1 MISTQFG
8 MRRIDEI
15 KPGDKVYSFD
25 EKTQEVSLKR
35 VLQTYEKESDE
46 LVHITVGDSVIN
58 ATPTHPFYVPTKGW
72 TEACELRAGDVLYT
86 VNGEYVVVEQV
97 QHEIIEEPIRVY
109 NFSVED
115 NHTYFVCQFNVLVHN
130 ICHEGRIIDDFI
142 AGKAP
147 FDSVLDDYEHMYSEC
162 VNSNKPWSWPDSI
175 PGQELLTKKQKS
187 QIKQRAI
194 DNGLI
199 PNVKVTKVEGMRYGF
214 ADFESAGVVKETV
227 QLPEE
232 MWKMSDAIQFEWL
245 NSQIGDQVPGYTW
258 HHTEVPGKMQLVPTG
273 IHSITTHNGGRSLG
287 MWADAPR

>member
-58 ATPTHPFYVPTKGW
+58 ATPTHPFYVPAKGW

-97 QHEIIEEPIRVY
+97 QHEILEEPITVY

-115 NHTYFVCQFNVLVHN
+115 NHTYFVGDKSLCVHN
-130 ICHEGRIIDDFI
+130 TCLTEKMINLLKEDGWSDDIIEAIRKNGTRSEEVAETLRRCNLTEATINGRKTLIQEID
-142 AGKAP
+142 
-147 FDSVLDDYEHMYSEC
+147 
-162 VNSNKPWSWPDSI
+162 
-175 PGQELLTKKQKS
+175 LTKLDAHGKTNLERMKKGDPPLDANGVAIELHHIDQTMDSPYAELPWNEHRGKGQHGTMHDLS
-187 QIKQRAI
+187 KTSEINRPVFGKQR
-194 DNGLI
+194 
-199 PNVKVTKVEGMRYGF
+199 EEYW
-214 ADFESAGVVKETV
+214 KERARKI
-227 QLPEE
+227 EE
-232 MWKMSDAIQFEWL
+232 NL
-245 NSQIGDQVPGYTW
+245 
-258 HHTEVPGKMQLVPTG
+258 
-273 IHSITTHNGGRSLG
+273 
-287 MWADAPR
+287 